1 MSTQATETEAIKR
14 SVTVDCSVEHAFET
28 FTERI
33 HEWWPLGKHSIDQY
47 ESGSPAETVVFQGG
61 AGGQIYE
68 RTSKGEE
75 LKWADVS
82 PTSLPTGSCS
92 RGARAA
98 SRTAEDGDR
107 GHLHRRGGGKTRVDL
122 EHRGWEGLGAAAA
135 EARQGYS
142 EGWESVL
149 AGYAER
155 RTASAEPNSASASG
169 AAPTCCRPSFVTTRP
184 RGVRCRKPSWS
195 RYGS

>member
-1 MSTQATETEAIKR
+1 MSTQATATEAIRR
-14 SVTVDCSVEHAFET
+14 SVTVDCSVEQAFET

-75 LKWADVS
+75 LKWADVVAYE
-82 PTSLPTGSCS
+82 PPHRFVLAWRPS
-92 RGARAA
+92 R
-98 SRTAEDGDR
+98 EQDGPKTEIEVTFTDE
-107 GHLHRRGGGKTRVDL
+107 GGKTRVEL
-122 EHRGWEGLGAAAA
+122 EHRGWEALGAAAA
-135 EARQGYS
+135 EARQSYS

-149 AGYAER
+149 AGFADQ
-155 RTASAEPNSASASG
+155 ANG
-169 AAPTCCRPSFVTTRP
+169 
-184 RGVRCRKPSWS
+184 
-195 RYGS
+195 